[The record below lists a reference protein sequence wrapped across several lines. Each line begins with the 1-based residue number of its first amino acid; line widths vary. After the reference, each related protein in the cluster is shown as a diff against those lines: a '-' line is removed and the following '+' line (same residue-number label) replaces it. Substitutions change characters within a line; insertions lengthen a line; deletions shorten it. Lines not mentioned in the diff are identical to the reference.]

1 MRPSIRSYRDL
12 QVWQRGIVLAETSY
26 HLSQKLPRDERFGLV
41 VQIRKAAVSI
51 PANVAE
57 GHGRAHLGD
66 YLRFLSIAKG
76 SLMELET
83 HVILAGRLRYVNQ
96 QDTTAF
102 FQQSTELGRMLAGLI
117 TALRKRRQQRTQPS
131 TP

>member
-83 HVILAGRLRYVNQ
+83 HVILAERLRYVNQ